1 MPVPRPH
8 RRRADAGPLSVRV
21 IRPTI
26 RDPRFVMLLAA
37 QTVNSVGGWACGIAL
52 WGFAA
57 YRYHAGPLP
66 VALLTL
72 CWAAPPA
79 VLGPLLGMS
88 VDRLGPQRALT
99 LGYLAAA
106 AAAAGLASAGS
117 PAALALAAVGYG
129 VTRALTGPAA
139 AALPPRIVAG
149 EDLLA
154 ANSLLGA
161 AGPAGQILGPLA
173 ASATLAAAGFRAVF
187 LMDAASYLIAAWAV
201 ATLPGRPRPG
211 PPERP
216 ERTGPRAGQLA
227 GLRVSLLAGLRHGL
241 AEARQQRVVRVLLGL
256 GAAVTFTSGAFL
268 VIEPLYAGRVL
279 GRPPAQF
286 ALFEAVAGTG
296 AVLASLAMSRFPGR
310 LMSRWPGRLT
320 GVRAAAV
327 AACGYGVSAAAFSGT
342 PWIPVA
348 YAGAFAWGVSGAVF
362 AVILTTALQQQV
374 PVQAHG
380 RVMGLAAALY
390 SAADTAGL
398 PAAAIV
404 LVLLSVRAGALA
416 LAGVAVVAGLAAA
429 TRGPRLRIGGCPRAG
444 PGHNC

>member
-1 MPVPRPH
+1 
-8 RRRADAGPLSVRV
+8 
-21 IRPTI
+21 
-26 RDPRFVMLLAA
+26 MLLAA

-79 VLGPLLGMS
+79 VLGMP
-88 VDRLGPQRALT
+88 
-99 LGYLAAA
+99 
-106 AAAAGLASAGS
+106 
-117 PAALALAAVGYG
+117 
-129 VTRALTGPAA
+129 
-139 AALPPRIVAG
+139 
-149 EDLLA
+149 
-154 ANSLLGA
+154 
-161 AGPAGQILGPLA
+161 
-173 ASATLAAAGFRAVF
+173 
-187 LMDAASYLIAAWAV
+187 
-201 ATLPGRPRPG
+201 
-211 PPERP
+211 
-216 ERTGPRAGQLA
+216 
-227 GLRVSLLAGLRHGL
+227 
-241 AEARQQRVVRVLLGL
+241 
-256 GAAVTFTSGAFL
+256 
-268 VIEPLYAGRVL
+268 
-279 GRPPAQF
+279 
-286 ALFEAVAGTG
+286 
-296 AVLASLAMSRFPGR
+296 RFPGR

-327 AACGYGVSAAAFSGT
+327 AACGYGVSAAAFAGT

-416 LAGVAVVAGLAAA
+416 LAGVAVAAGLAAA
-429 TRGPRLRIGGCPRAG
+429 TRGPRLRIGDCPRAG
-444 PGHNC
+444 PGHNCWPSMAGHS